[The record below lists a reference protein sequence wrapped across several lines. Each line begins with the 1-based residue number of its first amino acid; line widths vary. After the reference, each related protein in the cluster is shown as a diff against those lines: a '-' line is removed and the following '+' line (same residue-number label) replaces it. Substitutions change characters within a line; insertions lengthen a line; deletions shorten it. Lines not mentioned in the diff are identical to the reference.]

1 MHRRTPSRN
10 PHASTAD
17 LLSWPESQPP
27 QPPQPPVSA
36 AAAGSGSHQPPGGVS
51 KVVFGGEVTD
61 EEAQDLF
68 RRKPCSSY
76 KQKEMTGSGIF
87 THNEDDN
94 ASESGGVGSNVNK
107 TGVRVYQQALS
118 GISQI
123 CFSAEESVTHKKPTS
138 ITEVAKQRELSGTL
152 QSESDMKDKK
162 QLSNA
167 KSKELSGHDI
177 FGPPPEIPSRSSLAV
192 RTQETRER
200 SIIEE
205 PAQRSV
211 RTSVRVSNPA
221 GGPSNI
227 FFSEE
232 PEMKAAKKIHDQKFQ
247 ELTGNDIFKGNDP
260 PGSAEKSLS
269 KAKLR
274 EMRGSDIFAD
284 GTAGPRGYFGGVRKP
299 PGGGSSINLIL
310 EDLET

>member
-1 MHRRTPSRN
+1 M
-10 PHASTAD
+10 
-17 LLSWPESQPP
+17 
-27 QPPQPPVSA
+27 
-36 AAAGSGSHQPPGGVS
+36 
-51 KVVFGGEVTD
+51 TD

-68 RRKPCSSY
+68 RRKPCSAY
-76 KQKEMTGSGIF
+76 KKKEMTGSCIF
-87 THNEDDN
+87 AHHEDDN

-107 TGVRVYQQALS
+107 TSVRVYQQALS

-123 CFSAEESVTHKKPTS
+123 SFSAEESVTPKKPTS

-152 QSESDMKDKK
+152 QSELDMKDKK

-177 FGPPPEIPSRSSLAV
+177 FGPPPEIPSISRLSLAA
-192 RTQETRER
+192 RTQVTRER

-211 RTSVRVSNPA
+211 RTSVRVSHPA
-221 GGPSNI
+221 GGQSNI

-247 ELTGNDIFKGNDP
+247 ELTGNDIFNGNDP
-260 PGSAEKSLS
+260 PGSVEKSLS

-284 GTAGPRGYFGGVRKP
+284 GTAEPRGYFGGVRKP
-299 PGGGSSINLIL
+299 PGGGSSINLV
-310 EDLET
+310 